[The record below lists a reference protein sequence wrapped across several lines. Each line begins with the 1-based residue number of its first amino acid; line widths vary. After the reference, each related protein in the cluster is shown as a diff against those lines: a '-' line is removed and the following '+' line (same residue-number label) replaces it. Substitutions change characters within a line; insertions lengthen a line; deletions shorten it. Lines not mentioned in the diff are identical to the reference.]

1 MNHEKA
7 THHGSAM
14 ALPILLGAAA
24 GAAAML
30 ILAPRVRRES
40 AARIRAASR
49 ALKDRAVTALD
60 TAKEKVLSSATR
72 GREALDERR
81 TALETAM
88 TAGREAW
95 SEARSR
101 SARAG

>member
-1 MNHEKA
+1 MNHENA
-7 THHGSAM
+7 THRGPAV
-14 ALPILLGAAA
+14 ALPILLGAVV

-30 ILAPRVRRES
+30 LLAPKARRES
-40 AARIRAASR
+40 AERIRAASR
-49 ALKDRAVTALD
+49 ALKDRAAAALD
-60 TAKEKVLSSATR
+60 TAKEKAHSGVTR
-72 GREALDERR
+72 GREALLERR

-88 TAGREAW
+88 AAGREAW